1 MAQCHQSIAWFSALG
16 AMLSWLGLARKA
28 AEKQSGSLVKPSNQT
43 GAAMPRQQ
51 RKRTGSND
59 MIKHTAESLLSI
71 ANFYGADITRLQAI
85 DLWADV
91 DALPPAEQE
100 KFLDLLN

>member
-1 MAQCHQSIAWFSALG
+1 
-16 AMLSWLGLARKA
+16 
-28 AEKQSGSLVKPSNQT
+28 
-43 GAAMPRQQ
+43 
-51 RKRTGSND
+51 